1 MEQAL
6 AGFLACL
13 EGSGLSVRTV
23 RLTEMRSSWR
33 FLVTAL
39 DYAVVPLLLF
49 IFLARSESGHKP
61 TTPAAD
67 GSERSLS

>member
-39 DYAVVPLLLF
+39 DYAGRAAAF
-49 IFLARSESGHKP
+49 IHISG
-61 TTPAAD
+61 
-67 GSERSLS
+67 EI